1 MSHSKDAL
9 ARVLVVDDD
18 SNIRR
23 SLTRILRSQGFEV
36 VEAENGHAALAAIEH
51 GPLDLV
57 ILDIRMPG
65 IDGVETFR
73 LIRERLPQVPGIFMT
88 AYSSS
93 SRAEIADKLGGIE
106 VLAKPLQ
113 VDLLLEL
120 AKAAIVN
127 APILIVDDQPEAR
140 RSLAR
145 ALAQLGIE
153 TATASSFEEASRL
166 LRQRPERVVIAD
178 VFLGDG
184 NGLDLLQEVRHAAA
198 PPLVFVTG
206 FAERLERILG
216 EKGLSNG
223 ELIVLPKPLDIS
235 SLAST
240 IEQLQST

>member
-1 MSHSKDAL
+1 MSHSKSAPP
-9 ARVLVVDDD
+9 RVLVVDDD
-18 SNIRR
+18 PNIRR
-23 SLTRILRSQGFEV
+23 SLTRILRSQSFDV
-36 VEAENGHAALAAIEH
+36 SEAEDGHAALAAIAQSK
-51 GPLDLV
+51 PDLV

-73 LIRERLPQVPGIFMT
+73 LIREQLPRVPGIFMT

-93 SRAEIADKLGGIE
+93 SRVEIADELGGIE

-113 VDLLLEL
+113 IDLLLEL
-120 AKAAIVN
+120 AKAAIGN

-145 ALAQLGIE
+145 ALGQLGIE
-153 TATASSFEEASRL
+153 TATASSLQEASRL

-184 NGLDLLQEVRHAAA
+184 NGLDLLDEVRDAVA

-206 FAERLERILG
+206 FTERLETTLG

-223 ELIVLPKPLDIS
+223 ELIVMPKPIDIN
-235 SLAST
+235 SLATT